1 MDNVNQEIW
10 STYSK
15 LKGEIKTAAQEKNIN
30 KCLQNVTNLW
40 QFMNR
45 FRHCDLKLYFDE
57 DIYSWIADLN
67 PSKQNSYSQKL
78 KNKTEFKIAFIVLYL
93 SDLGGASVPHRF
105 MLKNFEWEGKK
116 VKNYFLISNFFKKEE
131 PNTDSYEYLK
141 NNIQPEEIKFLPAH
155 LTHEERGEAIQSWLT
170 ENNIDFVIAQTCPST
185 LYALSS
191 NCVPIIAN
199 LSQDCFTFS
208 LGPGFG
214 DLTYLVTLDQLFK
227 YEYKSAKKDHY
238 SKIIMLPLHSTD
250 QLDEAEK
257 IDLREYNIP
266 SGSVVSA
273 SSNMWKSFFGDNEDL
288 MIGITKLIR
297 ENPSYHHIFIGTPR
311 CIDNLEN
318 YLIKNPDLR
327 DKIHF
332 IGAVKNI
339 YRILKSIDFWINS
352 FPVSGGTNLEMAK
365 IGKPS
370 IDIAIN
376 RNLDLHPAEFLC
388 VKETTVIS
396 LEEFVELG
404 KLLITNKEYRN
415 NLGKYLK
422 TVVDREFDKK
432 RLVSERIYKELIMLY
447 QKKLKKELKMPIL
460 NLKPTL
466 DYEKR
471 ISLYNSYGLNHWTED
486 KKERWLKECTFNY
499 PNKSFAWIKLLE
511 NAIINEKLDKFKSIE
526 TELRKNNIFD
536 YRINL
541 YLSLGYFVFK
551 EPVRSLESI
560 LKIVELVD
568 KDEIPLKIALIIFLK
583 LDKHKEALEL
593 CKRKNKKLRINELED
608 LINKDLK
615 CLLPLYYN
623 Y

>member
-10 STYSK
+10 STYNK
-15 LKGEIKTAAQEKNIN
+15 LKNEIKLASKEKNIN

-40 QFMNR
+40 MFMNR
-45 FRHCDLKLYFDE
+45 FRNCDLKLYFDE
-57 DIYSWIADLN
+57 EIYSLISELN
-67 PSKQNSYSQKL
+67 PSKKSFYPYEL
-78 KNKTEFKIAFIVLYL
+78 KTKKEFRIAFIVVYL
-93 SDLGGASVPHRF
+93 SDLGGASIPHRF
-105 MLKNFEWEGKK
+105 MLKDFEWQGNK
-116 VKNYFLISNFFKKEE
+116 VKNYFLISNFFNKEE
-131 PNTDSYEYLK
+131 PDTDSYEYLK
-141 NNIQPEEIKFLPAH
+141 NNIKPEEIKFLSGD
-155 LTHEERGEAIQSWLT
+155 LTHEERGEAIQSWLI

-199 LSQDCFTFS
+199 LSQDCYTFT

-227 YEYKSAKKDHY
+227 YEYKRAKEDHY

-250 QLDEAEK
+250 QLDKAEK

-266 SGSVVSA
+266 SGSIVSA
-273 SSNMWKSFFGDNEDL
+273 SSNLWKSFFGDNEDL
-288 MIGITKLIR
+288 MIGIKKLIR
-297 ENPSYHHIFIGTPR
+297 ENPSYHHIFIGTSR

-318 YLIKNPDLR
+318 YLIKNPEIR
-327 DKIHF
+327 DNIHF
-332 IGAVKNI
+332 IGPVKNI

-352 FPVSGGTNLEMAK
+352 FPTSGGTNLEMAK

-388 VKETTVIS
+388 IKETTVIS

-404 KLLITNKEYRN
+404 KLLISNKDYRN
-415 NLGKYLK
+415 DLGKYLK
-422 TVVDREFDKK
+422 TFVEREFDKE
-432 RLVSERIYKELIMLY
+432 RLVSERIYKELVMLY
-447 QKKLKKELKMPIL
+447 QKRLKKDSKMPTL

-471 ISLYNSYGLNHWTED
+471 ISLYNSYGFKNWSED
-486 KKERWLKECTFNY
+486 KKEVWLKECTDNY

-526 TELRKNNIFD
+526 AELEKNNIID

-541 YLSLGYFVFK
+541 YLSIGYFVFK
-551 EPVRSLESI
+551 EPVKSLEIIIKI
-560 LKIVELVD
+560 LELVD

-583 LDKHKEALEL
+583 LDKHEEALEIF
-593 CKRKNKKLRINELED
+593 KSKKKNLKIKNLKD
-608 LINKDLK
+608 LINVDIKSLF
-615 CLLPLYYN
+615 PLYYN

>member
-10 STYSK
+10 STYKK
-15 LKGEIKTAAQEKNIN
+15 LKDEIKFASKEKNTN

-40 QFMNR
+40 MFMNR
-45 FRHCDLKLYFDE
+45 FRNCDLKLYFDE
-57 DIYSWIADLN
+57 EIYSLISELN
-67 PSKQNSYSQKL
+67 PSKKSFYPHEL
-78 KNKTEFKIAFIVLYL
+78 KTKKEFRIAFIVVYL
-93 SDLGGASVPHRF
+93 NDLGGASIPHRF
-105 MLKNFEWEGKK
+105 MLKDFEWRGNK
-116 VKNYFLISNFFKKEE
+116 VKNYFLISNFFNKEE

-141 NNIQPEEIKFLPAH
+141 NNIKPEEIKFLSGD
-155 LTHEERGEAIQSWLT
+155 LTHEERGKAIQSWLI

-199 LSQDCFTFS
+199 LSQDCYTFT

-227 YEYKSAKKDHY
+227 YEYKRAKEDHY

-250 QLDEAEK
+250 QLDKAEK

-273 SSNMWKSFFGDNEDL
+273 SSNLWKSFFGDNEDL
-288 MIGITKLIR
+288 MIGIKKLIK
-297 ENPSYHHIFIGTPR
+297 ENPSYHHIFIGTSR

-318 YLIKNPDLR
+318 YLIKNPEIR
-327 DKIHF
+327 DNIHF
-332 IGAVKNI
+332 IGPVKNI

-352 FPVSGGTNLEMAK
+352 FPTSGGTNLEMAK

-404 KLLITNKEYRN
+404 KLLITNKDYRN
-415 NLGKYLK
+415 DLGKYLK
-422 TVVDREFDKK
+422 TVVEREFDKE
-432 RLVSERIYKELIMLY
+432 RLVSERIYKELVMLY
-447 QKKLKKELKMPIL
+447 QKRIKKDSKMPTL

-471 ISLYNSYGLNHWTED
+471 ISLYNSYGSKNWNED
-486 KKERWLKECTFNY
+486 KKECWLKECTTNF

-511 NAIINEKLDKFKSIE
+511 NAIINEKLGKFKSIE
-526 TELRKNNIFD
+526 AELRKNNIID

-541 YLSLGYFVFK
+541 YLSIGYFVFK
-551 EPVRSLESI
+551 EPVKSI
-560 LKIVELVD
+560 EILIKIIELVD

-583 LDKHKEALEL
+583 LDKREKALEIF
-593 CKRKNKKLRINELED
+593 KNKKKNLKINNLED
-608 LINKDLK
+608 LIYVDIKSLF
-615 CLLPLYYN
+615 PLYYN

>member
-1 MDNVNQEIW
+1 MDNINQEIW
-10 STYSK
+10 NTYNK
-15 LKGEIKTAAQEKNIN
+15 LKDEVKTSSQEKNIN
-30 KCLQNVTNLW
+30 KCLQDVTNLW
-40 QFMNR
+40 MFMNR
-45 FRHCDLKLYFDE
+45 FRNCDLKLYFDE
-57 DIYSWIADLN
+57 EIYSLISELN
-67 PSKQNSYSQKL
+67 PLKKSFYPHKL
-78 KNKTEFKIAFIVLYL
+78 KTKNEFRIAFIVVYL

-105 MLKNFEWEGKK
+105 MLKDFEWQGKK
-116 VKNYFLISNFFKKEE
+116 VKNYFLISNFFNKEE

-141 NNIQPEEIKFLPAH
+141 NNIKPEEIKFLSGD

-170 ENNIDFVIAQTCPST
+170 ENDIDFVLAQTCPST

-199 LSQDCFTFS
+199 LSQDCYTFT

-227 YEYKSAKKDHY
+227 YEYKLAKKDHY
-238 SKIIMLPLHSTD
+238 SKLIMLPLHSSD
-250 QLDEAEK
+250 QLDNAEE
-257 IDLREYNIP
+257 INLREYNIP
-266 SGSVVSA
+266 TGSIVSA
-273 SSNMWKSFFGDNEDL
+273 SSNMWKSFFGDNEYL

-318 YLIKNPDLR
+318 YLIKNPDIR
-327 DKIHF
+327 DNIHF

-352 FPVSGGTNLEMAK
+352 FPTSGGTNLEMAK

-404 KLLITNKEYRN
+404 KILITNNDYRN
-415 NLGKYLK
+415 DLGKYLK
-422 TVVDREFDKK
+422 TIVEREFDKE
-432 RLVSERIYKELIMLY
+432 RLVSERIYKELVMLY
-447 QKKLKKELKMPIL
+447 QKRLNKALKMPTL
-460 NLKPTL
+460 NLKTTL

-471 ISLYNSYGLNHWTED
+471 ISLYNSYGLKNWTEE
-486 KKERWLKECTFNY
+486 KKESWLKQCTANY

-511 NAIINEKLDKFKSIE
+511 NAIINDKKDKFKSIE
-526 TELRKNNIFD
+526 AEFKNNNIFD
-536 YRINL
+536 YRINT
-541 YLSLGYFVFK
+541 YLSIGNFVFK
-551 EPVRSLESI
+551 EPFKSLEII
-560 LKIVELVD
+560 LKIIELID
-568 KDEIPLKIALIIFLK
+568 EDEIPLKIALIIFLK
-583 LDKHKEALEL
+583 LDKREKAVEIL
-593 CKRKNKKLRINELED
+593 KMKNKPLKIHKIEELVD
-608 LINKDLK
+608 VDLK
-615 CLLPLYYN
+615 SLLPLYYD